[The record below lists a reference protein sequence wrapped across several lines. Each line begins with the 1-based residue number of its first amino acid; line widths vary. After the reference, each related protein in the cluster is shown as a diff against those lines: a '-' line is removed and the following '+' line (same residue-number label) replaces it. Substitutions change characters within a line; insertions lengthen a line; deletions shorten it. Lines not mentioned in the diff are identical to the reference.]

1 MACHHYRTDSRN
13 RLIIT
18 AGSKN
23 NARIFI
29 LGGAF
34 GLDRR
39 NRLTYTISRPAYWR
53 RRIASSNTIVFDGS
67 WGLDSGQKLVYTL
80 HQTKNQYYGDR
91 LHLNADLVQT
101 DEHSLVFSVASRQED
116 GGYSVRLLKFQGE
129 WQAQKDE
136 RLSFLIQTSGETQEK
151 FTFSG
156 RWQVR
161 NNQLIYTCQ
170 RLASSGKRKEEHTL
184 AFKGY
189 WSLDDDR
196 RLSYMLSAGTRLCA
210 FEFVFGHYYI
220 RTDRNQ
226 LQFRLGAGVTAGPG
240 RKRVVTF
247 TGEWRLAGRTAISF
261 CAEGGLAGQPGL
273 RFGLGRF
280 LLKDKRV
287 TAELQTTA
295 GKPLGVSL
303 EFEQQFLEQNAR
315 WLLKLSQESGRPTL
329 SAGVKILW

>member
-1 MACHHYRTDSRN
+1 MVRYHYRTDSRN

-18 AGSKN
+18 AGLKN
-23 NARIFI
+23 NAQIFI
-29 LGGAF
+29 PGGTF

-39 NRLTYTISRPAYWR
+39 NRLTYTISCPAPWR
-53 RRIASSNTIVFDGS
+53 RRIVSPNTIVFNGS
-67 WGLDSGQKLVYTL
+67 WGIDSGRKLVYTL
-80 HQTKNQYYGDR
+80 HQTKNQYAGER

-101 DEHSLVFSVASRQED
+101 DERSLVFSVASRQE
-116 GGYSVRLLKFQGE
+116 GSGYSVRLLKFQGE

-136 RLSFLIQTSGETQEK
+136 RLNFLIQRSGETQEK
-151 FTFSG
+151 LTFSG

-161 NNQLIYTCQ
+161 NNELTYAC
-170 RLASSGKRKEEHTL
+170 RCLASSGKRKEEHTL

-189 WSLDDDR
+189 WSLGDDR
-196 RLSYMLSAGTRLCA
+196 RLSYMLRAGSRLCA
-210 FEFVFGHYYI
+210 FELVFGHYYI

-261 CAEGGLAGQPGL
+261 CLEGGLAAQPGL

-315 WLLKLSQESGRPTL
+315 WLLKLSQEAGRPAL